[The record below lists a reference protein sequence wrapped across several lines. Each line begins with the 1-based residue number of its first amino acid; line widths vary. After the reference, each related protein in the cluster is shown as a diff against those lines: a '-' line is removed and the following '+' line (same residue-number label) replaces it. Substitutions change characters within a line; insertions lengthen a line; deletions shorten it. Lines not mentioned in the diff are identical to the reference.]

1 VRQLKRSILL
11 MMLLQPAALC
21 QYVLPTQHKFNA
33 LTAAAAAATLCLCCC
48 RQVRTFSRDELRSL
62 FRVDPTT
69 PCDTHKAIKCS
80 CSGSLEDLDFCK
92 ERAAAAAAAAAE
104 GGGGEAEQQ
113 GVLGWAHL
121 ARAMDSP
128 DPTWQV
134 SRDESRQELLV
145 CRL

>member
-1 VRQLKRSILL
+1 VHQ
-11 MMLLQPAALC
+11 A
-21 QYVLPTQHKFNA
+21 Y
-33 LTAAAAAATLCLCCC
+33 AAAAAAVAL
-48 RQVRTFSRDELRSL
+48 QVRTFSRDELRSL

-80 CSGSLEDLDFCK
+80 CSGTLEDLDTCK

-104 GGGGEAEQQ
+104 GGGGGEAEQQ

-134 SRDESRQELLV
+134 SSCFSGRSAS
-145 CRL
+145 

>member
-1 VRQLKRSILL
+1 MTV
-11 MMLLQPAALC
+11 A
-21 QYVLPTQHKFNA
+21 HHHH
-33 LTAAAAAATLCLCCC
+33 CCC
-48 RQVRTFSRDELRSL
+48 CCCCCDCCCQVRTFSRDELRSL

-69 PCDTHKAIKCS
+69 PCDTHKAIKCC
-80 CSGSLEDLDFCK
+80 CSGTLEDLDTCK

-104 GGGGEAEQQ
+104 EEGSGEAEQQ

-134 SRDESRQELLV
+134 SK
-145 CRL
+145 